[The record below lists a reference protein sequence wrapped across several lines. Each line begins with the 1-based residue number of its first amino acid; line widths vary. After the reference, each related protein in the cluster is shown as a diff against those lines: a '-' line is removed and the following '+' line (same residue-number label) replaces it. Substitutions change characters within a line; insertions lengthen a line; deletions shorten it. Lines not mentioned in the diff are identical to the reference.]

1 MARVL
6 SLAVGMLL
14 CLGGSS
20 ARAQTSET
28 QANAGASA
36 RAPAE
41 AHESGARPPDGSG
54 APRAGGSEDSTGE
67 TVGNVLLITGGASF
81 GIAYGMSVVT
91 SVLYL
96 ALIFPFQHIIAE
108 TPPDP
113 SLTWLLVPVAGP
125 FLAAKRGVLEDHS
138 GWNTIMHVNGILQS
152 AGLGLLLTGLI
163 IRAASDTSSS
173 QRDGETTALRLRP
186 MLTQRAAGASAHWTF

>member
-6 SLAVGMLL
+6 FLVMGLFLCVGR
-14 CLGGSS
+14 SD
-20 ARAQTSET
+20 ARAQTSEA
-28 QANAGASA
+28 QASGDASA
-36 RAPAE
+36 HASAEAQEPAE
-41 AHESGARPPDGSG
+41 IAGEGTD
-54 APRAGGSEDSTGE
+54 APQAGVSENSAGE
-67 TVGNVLLITGGASF
+67 TVGNVLLITGGVSF

-125 FLAAKRGVLEDHS
+125 FLAANHGALKDHS
-138 GWNTIMHVNGILQS
+138 GWDGTMLVNGILQS

-163 IRAASDTSSS
+163 IRAASETDS
-173 QRDGETTALRLRP
+173 QHEGETTALRLRP
-186 MLTQRAAGASAHWTF
+186 MLTQRTVGASAHWTF